1 MLCHNCPLETPFTL
15 LLMKIDFASMAF
27 CSNAVLDILIAFLI
41 MKKEIS
47 LVTNNLTDIK
57 PYGPDA
63 QPELLLGRGYTG
75 HEHLPRLSQVY
86 LCRVPAHGCG
96 QMFTKSYTHDKNLVA
111 SVAYS
116 KDNGYIC
123 TEIWITTKCPRKNKC
138 ILFLAVFGGFWW
150 FWW

>member
-1 MLCHNCPLETPFTL
+1 
-15 LLMKIDFASMAF
+15 
-27 CSNAVLDILIAFLI
+27 

-75 HEHLPRLSQVY
+75 HEHLPRLRRVH
-86 LCRVPAHGCG
+86 LCRVPAHGCE

-123 TEIWITTKCPRKNKC
+123 TEIWITSAALGKARASSA
-138 ILFLAVFGGFWW
+138 LRSLARDLDNLGCTRQSSSELDSALVGTRFG
-150 FWW
+150 

>member
-1 MLCHNCPLETPFTL
+1 

-75 HEHLPRLSQVY
+75 HEHQAVS
-86 LCRVPAHGCG
+86 
-96 QMFTKSYTHDKNLVA
+96 FWFLVLK
-111 SVAYS
+111 Y
-116 KDNGYIC
+116 
-123 TEIWITTKCPRKNKC
+123 
-138 ILFLAVFGGFWW
+138 
-150 FWW
+150 